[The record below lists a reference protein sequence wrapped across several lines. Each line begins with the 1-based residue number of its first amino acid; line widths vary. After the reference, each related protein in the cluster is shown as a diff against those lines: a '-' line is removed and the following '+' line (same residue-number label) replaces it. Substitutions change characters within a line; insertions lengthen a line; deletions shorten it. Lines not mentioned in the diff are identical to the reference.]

1 MSDYRTGGVTLA
13 GLLAGLVIG
22 FPAGALWM
30 IMRRAWRD
38 HAGAAK
44 LASGAKT
51 NAWRRT
57 GEALF
62 FGFLLL
68 AAAAFAIGTRNGH

>member
-1 MSDYRTGGVTLA
+1 MDDYRTGGVTLA

-30 IMRRAWRD
+30 MMRRAWRD
-38 HAGAAK
+38 STGAAK
-44 LASGAKT
+44 LAGSVKRT
-51 NAWRRT
+51 AWRRT

-68 AAAAFAIGTRNGH
+68 AAAAFALGLRARG